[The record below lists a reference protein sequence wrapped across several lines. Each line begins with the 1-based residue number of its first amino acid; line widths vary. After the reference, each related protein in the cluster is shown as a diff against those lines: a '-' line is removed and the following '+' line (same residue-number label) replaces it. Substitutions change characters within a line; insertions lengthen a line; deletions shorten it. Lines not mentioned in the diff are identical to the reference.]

1 MEIEFYFVPTAAPA
15 AIVEEIATKAPA
27 VKKANAVRKTTNK
40 KKTVPAPAPAKKTP
54 ATVASST
61 EEINNGNLDFQHT
74 PALLELANSDKK
86 DSLEGA
92 DSKPDSSQ
100 AINEITGQLLET
112 NKMDEQENQL
122 VDGLDD
128 DETESD
134 NMILITSSD
143 DNKNNNEEYET
154 EVEEE
159 VAADEEGT
167 EATAD
172 DEKTANEVIVLS
184 KSNRVEHLK
193 YSRNSFHRMGLSTT
207 PIKTNWCLNRIEKFY
222 SMFSYIL
229 RMWLYSYRRF

>member
-1 MEIEFYFVPTAAPA
+1 MWKHVSNGHFENLISFVSTAAPA
-15 AIVEEIATKAPA
+15 AVIEEIATKSPV
-27 VKKANAVRKTTNK
+27 VKKANVVRKTTIK
-40 KKTVPAPAPAKKTP
+40 KKVVAAPAKKTSV
-54 ATVASST
+54 TTASST
-61 EEINNGNLDFQHT
+61 EETNNGNLDFQHT

-92 DSKPDSSQ
+92 ESKPDSSQ

-122 VDGLDD
+122 VDGLED
-128 DETESD
+128 DETDSD

-159 VAADEEGT
+159 VAADEEDA

-172 DEKTANEVIVLS
+172 DEKIANEVIVLS
-184 KSNRVEHLK
+184 KSN
-193 YSRNSFHRMGLSTT
+193 
-207 PIKTNWCLNRIEKFY
+207 WIECELY
-222 SMFSYIL
+222 RWICFSIG
-229 RMWLYSYRRF
+229 RG